1 MLTSTTLDD
10 LSGLQLFFKAEV
22 FQKCG
27 AFKFR
32 GACNAV
38 FSLSDEEA
46 ARGVVTHSSG
56 NHGAAVALAAQL
68 RKIQANIVVPSN
80 TPEIKRAAIRSYGVE
95 PIVCEATIDARC
107 SPFHRAVGGRFG
119 WVLGWW
125 WL

>member
-68 RKIQANIVVPSN
+68 RKIQAHIVVPSN

-95 PIVCEATIDARC
+95 PIVCEATIDAGC
-107 SPFHRAVGGRFG
+107 SPCTVLWVGG
-119 WVLGWW
+119 LGG
-125 WL
+125 